1 MMKCYAVKKGRRPG
15 VYFSWEKAKEQIHKY
30 PGAVFKSFE
39 DLDAAH
45 EYIENNRDQEAP
57 EDFQGRPVAYIDGS
71 YSKAGGLYSYGGFI
85 RTGEDFHTI
94 QGTGSRPEYLTER
107 NIAGELLGAL
117 QVSFTAQKMGLSEI
131 VLYYDYAGIEQF
143 AKGSWR
149 VKTALTRYY
158 QQTADMM
165 DSFVKIHYV
174 KVEGHTGDP
183 GNELADILAKEAA
196 GVKLRK
202 KDIKALEEYRA
213 DPGPFFLKAEKA
225 ARESD
230 TGQ

>member
-1 MMKCYAVKKGRRPG
+1 MKVYAVKEGRNPG
-15 VYFSWEKAKEQIHKY
+15 IYFSWEKAKEQIYKY

-39 DLDAAH
+39 DMDAAQ
-45 EYIENNRDQEAP
+45 EYIKGSDPEAP
-57 EDFQGRPVAYIDGS
+57 KDFQGLPVAYIDGS

-143 AKGSWR
+143 TKGSWR

-213 DPGPFFLKAEKA
+213 DPGAFFLQAEN
-225 ARESD
+225 
-230 TGQ
+230 TGPANNEGR

>member
-15 VYFSWEKAKEQIHKY
+15 IYFSWEKAKEQIHKY

-39 DLDAAH
+39 DMDAAH
-45 EYIENNRDQEAP
+45 AYIEDNRDQEAP

-107 NIAGELLGAL
+107 NIAGELMGAL
-117 QVSFTAQKMGLSEI
+117 EVIREARRLQLPEI
-131 VLYYDYAGIEQF
+131 VLFFDYEGIQDF
-143 AKGSWR
+143 ATGAWR
-149 VKTALTRYY
+149 PKTDLTRNYHRE
-158 QQTADMM
+158 ARELM
-165 DSFVKIHYV
+165 DSLQIYFQYV
-174 KVEGHTGDP
+174 QGHTGDP

-213 DPGPFFLKAEKA
+213 DPGAFLLKAEKA